1 MTSTTPTHLADR
13 ALIRLSGDDPAGFL
27 QGLVTQDVTGA
38 LPVWSGLLTAQGKTL
53 FDFLVW
59 PDGAGGLLIDCEAIG
74 AEALCK
80 RLTLYRLR
88 RQIVIEPV
96 PEMAVHWAPAG
107 DAGVPDPRL
116 AELGRL
122 IDPRDDD
129 MRCYA
134 LPARGLQARIGCATL
149 PAGIQW
155 TGLPAPLG
163 GPLP

>member
-1 MTSTTPTHLADR
+1 MNWIVAYDVSAPR
-13 ALIRLSGDDPAGFL
+13 RLQRIHRFMVGQASPIEYSVFL
-27 QGLVTQDVTGA
+27 FVG
-38 LPVWSGLLTAQGKTL
+38 TAKQL
-53 FDFLVW
+53 
-59 PDGAGGLLIDCEAIG
+59 EA
-74 AEALCK
+74 C
-80 RLTLYRLR
+80 
-88 RQIVIEPV
+88 
-96 PEMAVHWAPAG
+96 
-107 DAGVPDPRL
+107 L